1 VPLVLTDEERAT
13 LERLTNR
20 RKTSQ
25 AMALRARIVLACAE
39 KDQPTNGEVAV
50 RLKVNQ
56 ATVGKWRRRF
66 VADRLD
72 GLFDE
77 DRPGAPRTVTDDMVE
92 RIVVK
97 TLEEQPRDAT
107 HWSTRSMAKATGMS
121 ATTVRRIWHA
131 FELKPHLADNFKLS
145 TDPLFIEKLR
155 DVVALYLDPPER
167 AVVMCVDEKSQI
179 QALNRSQP
187 ILPLLPG
194 VPERRSHDYVRH
206 GTTSLFAAL
215 DYATGKVIGSLHQRH
230 RSIEFKKFLQRLDT
244 EVPKELE
251 VHLVLDNYQTHK
263 TPTIK
268 RWLLAHPRFHLH
280 FVPTSSS
287 WLNLVER
294 WFGELTT
301 KKIRRGAHRS
311 VRELERDIKDWIDNW
326 NDDPKPYVWVKTAD
340 EILESLARYCA
351 RISGAGH

>member
-1 VPLVLTDEERAT
+1 MPLVLTDEERAT

-39 KDQPTNGEVAV
+39 KDQPTNGEVAA

-121 ATTVRRIWHA
+121 ATTQRILQTRLALRLQNRR
-131 FELKPHLADNFKLS
+131 PS
-145 TDPLFIEKLR
+145 GT
-155 DVVALYLDPPER
+155 
-167 AVVMCVDEKSQI
+167 VMSGKS
-179 QALNRSQP
+179 
-187 ILPLLPG
+187 
-194 VPERRSHDYVRH
+194 
-206 GTTSLFAAL
+206 
-215 DYATGKVIGSLHQRH
+215 
-230 RSIEFKKFLQRLDT
+230 
-244 EVPKELE
+244 
-251 VHLVLDNYQTHK
+251 
-263 TPTIK
+263 
-268 RWLLAHPRFHLH
+268 
-280 FVPTSSS
+280 
-287 WLNLVER
+287 
-294 WFGELTT
+294 
-301 KKIRRGAHRS
+301 
-311 VRELERDIKDWIDNW
+311 
-326 NDDPKPYVWVKTAD
+326 
-340 EILESLARYCA
+340 
-351 RISGAGH
+351 